1 VKNLRVKIFGVGT
14 AGVTML
20 PHLAPADFA
29 GAECCAINTDAA
41 TPTSTAFL
49 LLETKLTRG
58 LGTGG
63 DPERGH
69 QLAEEHYPRLREA
82 CSGADVVFLV
92 AGLGGGTGTGV
103 APVLARA
110 ARETGALVL
119 AFVTLPFECEGNR
132 RRDQA
137 QRGLE
142 QLKTLA
148 DGVVCLPSQNAF
160 KLLAEHATLLDTLR
174 CTSQLLIAA
183 MQGVWR
189 LLKHRGL
196 IEIHFAELCA
206 LLRERHGA
214 SCFATAEATG
224 PTRTADVI
232 AALSAHPLLDGG
244 QALADAATVLV
255 SILGGPD
262 LAMADV
268 NRVMASLNERCPAA
282 RVILGAAVAEEFRDR
297 LAVTLIATRRTPD
310 EPVPLNPAR
319 PAATESVTSAIATE
333 LLHPQPVERPASR
346 IVPPAPALTAEQR
359 EQILARPGGKAPRVR
374 PAGPRLKQGTLPL
387 DIVNKGRFDKSEP
400 TIHKGEDLDVPTYIR
415 RGIALNEN
423 GGRN

>member
-1 VKNLRVKIFGVGT
+1 
-14 AGVTML
+14 M
-20 PHLAPADFA
+20 
-29 GAECCAINTDAA
+29 
-41 TPTSTAFL
+41 
-49 LLETKLTRG
+49 
-58 LGTGG
+58 
-63 DPERGH
+63 
-69 QLAEEHYPRLREA
+69 
-82 CSGADVVFLV
+82 VFLV
-92 AGLGGGTGTGV
+92 AGLGGGTATGV

-148 DGVVCLPSQNAF
+148 DGVVCLPNQNAF

-174 CTSQLLIAA
+174 FTSQLLIAA

-214 SCFATAEATG
+214 SCFATAEAAG
-224 PTRTADVI
+224 AERTADVI

-255 SILGGPD
+255 SIMGGPD

-268 NRVMASLNERCPAA
+268 NRVMASIHESCKTA
-282 RVILGAAVAEEFRDR
+282 RVIMGAAVADEFRDR

-310 EPVPLNPAR
+310 EPVTLNPAR
-319 PAATESVTSAIATE
+319 PAPTESATSAIETE
-333 LLHPQPVERPASR
+333 LLHPQPAGRPASR

-359 EQILARPGGKAPRVR
+359 EQILARPGGKAPRGR

-415 RGIALNEN
+415 RGVALNEN